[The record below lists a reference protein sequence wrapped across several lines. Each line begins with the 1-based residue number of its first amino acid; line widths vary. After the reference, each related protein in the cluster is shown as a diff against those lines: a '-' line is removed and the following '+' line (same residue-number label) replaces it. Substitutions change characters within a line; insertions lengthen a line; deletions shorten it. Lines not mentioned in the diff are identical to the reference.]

1 MFLWRGRQ
9 AVFVLVLIVFYCGLL
24 VHPAWRP
31 AYERAA
37 PFVFV
42 ILTAG
47 ALRYAL
53 RKS

>member
-9 AVFVLVLIVFYCGLL
+9 AAFVMVLIVFYCALL

-31 AYERAA
+31 AYERMA
-37 PFVFV
+37 PFVFIV
-42 ILTAG
+42 LAAG

-53 RKS
+53 RKN